1 MSEETTYQRIK
12 IKDVEYNIK
21 YCSLCKTIVLV
32 CLKCENSSCNG
43 GGCDSCHVTF
53 ENANE
58 YLKAA
63 LVPGQFFFK
72 MSLDFHSEV
81 SRILKERHELY
92 KQIRTLE
99 KELKEIKNG

>member
-12 IKDVEYNIK
+12 IKDVEYIVK

-43 GGCDSCHVTF
+43 GGCDSCYYAFV
-53 ENANE
+53 NSDK
-58 YLKAA
+58 YLSVASI
-63 LVPGQFFFK
+63 PGKFFFK
-72 MSLDFHSEV
+72 MSLAFHKQVDE
-81 SRILKERHELY
+81 ILKERHGLY
-92 KQIRTLE
+92 IQIRTLE